1 MTDFTMQTDA
11 EGVATITWDVPGK
24 SMNVL
29 SMDGAAELN
38 NLIDDALADAAVKG
52 IVITSGKADFA
63 AGMDL
68 NVLATLKEAGAEAV
82 SQVRGET
89 DPRPG
94 VAPVVDR
101 DHDAGN

>member
-1 MTDFTMQTDA
+1 MSRRA
-11 EGVATITWDVPGK
+11 
-24 SMNVL
+24 
-29 SMDGAAELN
+29 AAEEAEVVEN
-38 NLIDDALADAAVKG
+38 VAEVETIATESAAD
-52 IVITSGKADFA
+52 
-63 AGMDL
+63 
-68 NVLATLKEAGAEAV
+68 EAGAEAV

>member
-1 MTDFTMQTDA
+1 MA
-11 EGVATITWDVPGK
+11 EDLFGGCAPVEG
-24 SMNVL
+24 
-29 SMDGAAELN
+29 G
-38 NLIDDALADAAVKG
+38 LADLLDDHAHGHGGLAVALRVVG
-52 IVITSGKADFA
+52 H
-63 AGMDL
+63 AGGGPD
-68 NVLATLKEAGAEAV
+68 EAGAEAV